1 MIYPNP
7 EEGKSAL
14 VSNCGCI
21 EVDYWNC
28 QGLFCGCVSIFTS
41 LFTVEGLVCVSLH
54 LHTAALII
62 VFFQFVL
69 NILDVLLVPYS
80 LVSDD

>member
-62 VFFQFVL
+62 VFFSICTEYFGCFVSTL
-69 NILDVLLVPYS
+69 QLSIR
-80 LVSDD
+80 